1 MTSQKAKQRFAPG
14 ARVLVKMPGIVGT
27 VMQVDDEPTVLFEYW
42 HLVRTERGERR
53 EPGCNLELVPTP
65 KANPEPSGSSQIHI
79 ERMENSA
86 IIQSSPGASI
96 SKNFDMRSAEF
107 NNFLQN
113 LRELIAASNLTGE
126 QRSAANSE
134 FISIESELASPSPK
148 HGVVRGSLQTLR
160 NIMENAAG
168 NLIATAAYAALV
180 YWILHMK
187 P

>member
-1 MTSQKAKQRFAPG
+1 MPRQKAKQRFATG
-14 ARVLVKMPGIVGT
+14 ARVLVKSPGIVGT

-42 HLVRTERGERR
+42 HLVRTEHGERR
-53 EPGCNLELVPTP
+53 EPGCNLELVPAA
-65 KANPEPSGSSQIHI
+65 KANSEPPGSSPIHI
-79 ERMENSA
+79 EHMENSA
-86 IIQSSPGASI
+86 FIQNSPGASI
-96 SKNFDMRSAEF
+96 SQNFDISSAEF

-113 LRELIAASNLTGE
+113 LRELIAASNLTSE
-126 QRSAANSE
+126 QRALAASE
-134 FISIESELASPSPK
+134 FSSIETELASLTPR

-160 NIMENAAG
+160 NILENAAG